1 MNIATLAL
9 LLFTQG
15 LSAEEAVRRMK
26 VADGFEVR
34 LVASEPTIRQPLTLS
49 FDERGRIWVI
59 QYLQYPNP
67 AGLKALKVDQY
78 LRTTYDRVPEP
89 PPAGPKGADKVT
101 ILEDKDKDGY
111 YETAKDFVTGLNL
124 ATGLCLGHGGAFV
137 VQPPYLLFYPD
148 KNRDD
153 VPDGDPEVLLSGFGI
168 EDTHAMANSLIWGP
182 DGWLYGA
189 AGSTSTSL
197 VRGVGFQQGVWRYH
211 PITKAFELFAEGGGN
226 TWGLDFDRH
235 GNTIAGTNFGG
246 SAMLHHWQGAYY
258 LKGFS
263 KHGPLHNPNT
273 YGYFEHV
280 PYTGFKG
287 GHVTCGGTIYQ
298 GGAFPKEFND
308 QYIAANVL
316 SNDIYWHI
324 VERKG
329 SSFVNRHGGDLLI
342 SGDKWFRPIDT
353 LVGPDGAV
361 YIVDWHDARANHVDP
376 RDNWDKTNGRIY
388 RIARK
393 NAPAPSGPFQATNE
407 AIVALLKHPN
417 IWYRNEAR
425 RLLAERRDPAVL
437 PLLRKELA
445 EAKSAEPLWAL
456 YVGGGFEESL
466 AKDLLAHSNEDVRMW
481 AIRLQG
487 DTKKIGSAFR
497 DALVALAKTE
507 PSPYVRAQMACTAK
521 RLPAADAFPIVREL
535 LQRTDD
541 AIDLQ
546 IPLLLWWA
554 IEDKALSDRDLVLGL
569 LDTPERWKAPIT
581 RKAIVERIAR
591 RYATEGDY
599 ASCAKLLAD
608 APGKDFQNLLVLGM
622 DKALEGRRL
631 EKIPDALVGPVA
643 AMLQAEPANT
653 TLLSFAVRLGSTE
666 AYGDVLRLLAQKNL
680 KEADAIALITLLG
693 QVGRPDGV
701 AILLPYL
708 QSGGAGVKGAALAAL
723 QPFQDPAVAAAVLQ
737 AFPSLLGPLRSRA
750 LSLLTARVPSA
761 LSLVN
766 AVDAGAIKP
775 AEVPV
780 AELQRMAAYEN
791 ADLNA
796 RIQKH
801 WGKVGAPTPGEK
813 QAQMAS
819 IRNILS
825 KNRGEGDRAR
835 GKAIFTKTCAVCH
848 TLWGE
853 GNKIGPDITTADRKN
868 LDVLAMNIIEPSA
881 VIRIEYG
888 ATQIL
893 TTDGQVLV
901 GLVVEQ
907 SEGALTLLDANNN
920 KTVVPKSRIQ
930 VSKSSALS
938 LMPEKLLDPLTDPEI
953 LDFFA
958 YVQGDGPLAAAAAP
972 KADVLPGT
980 APLDKQG
987 DLSTEL
993 VAGIDRFL
1001 LREID
1006 SSIEKRAAF
1015 WKRDTSTKEAYEK
1028 SVAPNRERLKKILG
1042 IVDDR
1047 AKDAVPEFPIPANQ
1061 AGFGFA
1067 LATSDAFQVRSLRW
1081 PVLRGIDGEGLLL
1094 IPKEAG
1100 GPFAIVF
1107 PDADQTP
1114 EMMAGMAPGI
1124 PEEQQIARRLAEAGC
1139 FVLVPTVVDRADTW
1153 SASQIGRTTNQ
1164 PHREFVYR
1172 PAYEVGRTI
1181 IGYEIQKAL
1190 AFIDFVHRPERTSPI
1205 GVFGVGE
1212 GGLLALYASAVDPRI
1227 DVTWVGGYFESRQKA
1242 WEEPI
1247 YRNVFGL
1254 LREFGDAEIA
1264 SLIAPRT
1271 FLTAPGP
1278 AIDIKGPPAERDGR
1292 RGAAPGAWKTPDPAA
1307 TQKEVDRYLGFV
1319 KGLEL
1324 PKAPAIFDLTGKPKL
1339 SPVKK
1344 ESDGPDPQKRL
1355 KRQFDQML
1363 EDTQVLFRRSEK
1375 ARNDFFW
1382 EKTKEKN
1389 KPRALPP
1396 FETFTEP
1403 LREQFYGEVIGKF
1416 DLPLLPPNPRSRLV
1430 YDEPKYRGYE
1440 VLLDVFPDV
1449 VAYGIL
1455 LVPKDLKE
1463 GERRPVV
1470 VCQHGLE
1477 GRPQDVADPKKDVP
1491 AYGRYGCL
1499 LAERGFVVF
1508 APQNPY
1514 LGKDKFRTLQ
1524 RKLNLLGKQ
1533 LFSVIIPQH
1542 QVITDWLAAQ
1552 PFVDPERIAF
1562 YGISYGGKTAMRVPA
1577 VIKRYCLSICSA
1589 DFNEWIWKNMTLDN
1603 PYTYV
1608 TTGEY
1613 EIFEWNLGNTTNY
1626 AEMAALIAPRPFMVE
1641 RGHGDGV
1648 APDERVYYEY
1658 AKVKR
1663 LYDELKIGDRCE
1675 MEVFDGPHKINGV
1688 GTFDF
1693 LHRTLK
1699 WPKPN

>member
-15 LSAEEAVRRMK
+15 LTPEEAVRKMQ

-67 AGLKALKVDQY
+67 AGLKPVKVDQY

-101 ILEDKDKDGY
+101 ILEDKDKDGFF
-111 YETAKDFVTGLNL
+111 ETAKDFVTGLNL
-124 ATGLCLGHGGAFV
+124 ATGLCLGHGGVFV
-137 VQPPYLLFYPD
+137 AQPPYLLFYAD

-168 EDTHAMANSLIWGP
+168 EDTHSLANSLIWGP

-189 AGSTSTSL
+189 AGSTSTSK

-211 PITKAFELFAEGGGN
+211 PLTKAFELFAEGGGN

-280 PYTGFKG
+280 PYVGFKG

-308 QYIAANVL
+308 QYIAANML

-329 SSFVNRHGGDLLI
+329 SSLVNRHGGDLLI

-361 YIVDWHDARANHVDP
+361 YVVDWYDARANHVDP
-376 RDNWDKTNGRIY
+376 RDNWDKSNGRIY
-388 RIARK
+388 RIAHK
-393 NAPAPSGPFQATNE
+393 SAPAHPRPALSQLGSA
-407 AIVALLKHPN
+407 AVVDLLKHPN
-417 IWYRNEAR
+417 VWYRTEAR
-425 RLLAERRDPAVL
+425 RELAERKDPSVL
-437 PLLRKELA
+437 PALRKELA
-445 EAKSAEPLWAL
+445 DATSADPLWAL
-456 YVGGGFEESL
+456 YVSGGFDESL
-466 AKDLLAHSNEDVRMW
+466 ATELLKHPNEDVRMW

-487 DTKKIGSAFR
+487 DTKKIGSPFR
-497 DALVALAKTE
+497 DALVSLAKTE
-507 PSPYVRAQMACTAK
+507 PSPFVRSQMACTAK
-521 RLPAADAFPIVREL
+521 RLPAGDAFPIVREL
-535 LQRTDD
+535 LKRSDD
-541 AIDLQ
+541 ENDLQ

-569 LDTPERWKAPIT
+569 LDAPESWKAPIT
-581 RKAIVERIAR
+581 RKTIVERIAR

-599 ASCAKLLAD
+599 AACAKLLAD
-608 APGKDFQNLLVLGM
+608 APGKEFQNLLVLGM

-631 EKIPDALVGPVA
+631 DKFPDALAAPVA
-643 AMLQAEPANT
+643 SMLKAEPSST
-653 TLLSFAVRLGSTE
+653 TLLSFAIRLGSAD
-666 AYGDVLRLLAQKNL
+666 AYADALRLLGQKNL

-693 QVGRPDGV
+693 QVGKPDCMET
-701 AILLPYL
+701 LFPYL
-708 QSGGAGVKGAALAAL
+708 QTGSAAVKGAALAAL
-723 QPFQDPAVAAAVLQ
+723 QPFQDPAVAGVVLQ
-737 AFPSLLGPLRSRA
+737 VFPTLSGALRARA
-750 LSLLTARVPSA
+750 LSLLTARIPSA
-761 LSLVN
+761 LLLVKS
-766 AVDAGAIKP
+766 VDAGRIKP
-775 AEVPV
+775 ADVPV

-791 ADLNA
+791 ADLNVL
-796 RIQKH
+796 IQKH
-801 WGKVGAPTPGEK
+801 WGKVGAPTTGEK

-819 IRNILS
+819 IRNILA
-825 KNRGEGDRAR
+825 KNRGQGDRTR
-835 GKAIFTKTCAVCH
+835 GKAIFTKSCAVCH

-868 LDVLAMNIIEPSA
+868 LDVLAMNIVEPSA
-881 VIRIEYG
+881 VIRMEYG

-907 SEGALTLLDANNN
+907 SDGALTLLDANNN
-920 KTVVPKSRIQ
+920 RNVIPKSRIQ
-930 VSKSSALS
+930 ISKSSALS

-958 YVQGDGPLAAAAAP
+958 YVQGDTPIAAAAAP

-987 DLSTEL
+987 DLSAEM

-1006 SSIEKRAAF
+1006 ESVARRAAL
-1015 WKRDTSTKEAYEK
+1015 WKRDPSSKEAYEK
-1028 SVAPNRERLKKILG
+1028 SVAANRERLRKILG
-1042 IVDDR
+1042 IVDER
-1047 AKDAVPEFPIPANQ
+1047 AKDVVPEFPIPANQ

-1081 PVLRGIDGEGLLL
+1081 PVFRGVEGEGLLL
-1094 IPKEAG
+1094 IPKEPG

-1139 FVLVPTVVDRADTW
+1139 FVLVPTVIDRADAH
-1153 SASQIGRTTNQ
+1153 SVSQIGRTTNQ

-1172 PAYEVGRTI
+1172 PAFEMGRTL

-1190 AFIDFVHRPERTSPI
+1190 AFIDFVHRPERTTPI

-1212 GGLLALYASAVDPRI
+1212 GGLLALYAGAVDTRI

-1264 SLIAPRT
+1264 SLIAPRA
-1271 FLTAPGP
+1271 FLTAAGP
-1278 AIDIKGPPAERDGR
+1278 AIEIKGPPPVRDGR
-1292 RGAAPGAWKTPDPAA
+1292 RGAAPGAWKTPDLAA
-1307 TQKEVDRYLGFV
+1307 TQKEFDRFQGFV
-1319 KGLEL
+1319 KGLET
-1324 PKAPAIFDLTGKPKL
+1324 PKVPALFDLSGKPKL
-1339 SPVKK
+1339 SPLKK

-1355 KRQFDQML
+1355 KRQFDQLL
-1363 EDTQVLFRRSEK
+1363 EDTQVLFRKSEPV
-1375 ARNDFFW
+1375 RNDYVMKKTDRKSVEGF
-1382 EKTKEKN
+1382 EKSTA
-1389 KPRALPP
+1389 PLRQQ
-1396 FETFTEP
+1396 FTE
-1403 LREQFYGEVIGKF
+1403 EVIGKF
-1416 DLPLLPPNPRSRLV
+1416 DLPFLPPNPRSRLV

-1440 VLLDVFPDV
+1440 VMLDVFPDV
-1449 VAYGIL
+1449 YAYGIL
-1455 LVPKDLKE
+1455 LVPKDLKD

-1477 GRPQDVADPKKDVP
+1477 GRPQDVADPKKNVP
-1491 AYGRYGCL
+1491 AYGQYACR
-1499 LAERGFVVF
+1499 LAERGFVTF

-1514 LGKDKFRTLQ
+1514 LGQDKFRTLQ

-1542 QVITDWLAAQ
+1542 QVITDWLATL
-1552 PFVDPERIAF
+1552 PFVDPDRIGF
-1562 YGISYGGKTAMRVPA
+1562 YGLSYGGKTAMRVPA
-1577 VIKRYCLSICSA
+1577 AIKRYCLSICSA
-1589 DFNEWIWKNMTLDN
+1589 DFNEWIWKNASLDN
-1603 PYTYV
+1603 GYTYV

-1613 EIFEWNLGNTTNY
+1613 EIFEWNLGNTYNY

-1648 APDERVYYEY
+1648 APDEKVYYEY

-1663 LYDELKIGDRCE
+1663 LFDELKIGDRCE

-1688 GTFDF
+1688 GTFEF
-1693 LHRTLK
+1693 LHKHLK
-1699 WPKPN
+1699 WQKPN